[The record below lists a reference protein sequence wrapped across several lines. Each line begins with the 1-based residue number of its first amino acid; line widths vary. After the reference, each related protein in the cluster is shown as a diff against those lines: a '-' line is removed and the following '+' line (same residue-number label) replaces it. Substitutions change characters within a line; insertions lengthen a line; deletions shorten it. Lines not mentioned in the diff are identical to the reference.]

1 MRIRTLLICSIFFL
15 SNTLLSQNSSGNSAP
30 FVSNSFDSFKTGE
43 WIKFRIHYGFFNA
56 SYATLELQESTIKSE
71 NVYKAVAIGRTT
83 GIARLFFKV
92 EDRYETYFNKNLVR
106 PLKSTRNIYE
116 GGYTKNVEI
125 EYDYSK
131 ESATVNDIK
140 NNKIKEV
147 SIKENVQDLI
157 STFYYLRNHFDVEK
171 LKINDFI
178 RIIIFFDAENY
189 NFRMKFLG
197 YDNVKTKFGVVNCL
211 KFRPFIESGRV
222 FRDSESLSLW
232 VSNDKNKIPIK
243 VEAKLRIGSI
253 EADLE
258 EFKGLKHPFKIKL
271 K

>member
-71 NVYKAVAIGRTT
+71 NVFKAVAIGRTT

-125 EYDYSK
+125 KRDNYRRWLLVDKSPNEVWSLSK
-131 ESATVNDIK
+131 EFFRSYG
-140 NNKIKEV
+140 
-147 SIKENVQDLI
+147 
-157 STFYYLRNHFDVEK
+157 FFFHF
-171 LKINDFI
+171 
-178 RIIIFFDAENY
+178 
-189 NFRMKFLG
+189 
-197 YDNVKTKFGVVNCL
+197 
-211 KFRPFIESGRV
+211 
-222 FRDSESLSLW
+222 
-232 VSNDKNKIPIK
+232 
-243 VEAKLRIGSI
+243 
-253 EADLE
+253 
-258 EFKGLKHPFKIKL
+258 
-271 K
+271 